1 MAEGDVETT
10 RSAKNLRTKRPSAL
24 NRDDLGRYFK
34 KEFPLDASHSSVWRQ
49 EAKGFFDFIAGRQ
62 WTPEEQAQL
71 KGQLR
76 PEIVFNRAI
85 TIIKAIAG
93 FEINSRHEI
102 QFLPRNIQETAL
114 NEVLT
119 GASKWM
125 GQDCDGED
133 EESESFQKTLICGMG
148 WDEHRLDWELDPQGK
163 YIEED
168 INPLEMYWDRKARKK
183 NLADARRMYRL
194 RRMSLVDAMDMFPG
208 YDELELD
215 ARWAVGLNPEEETK
229 TLEEKRRREEN
240 TIDNMSDSNEVYIVH
255 CQWWERE
262 PFWLVADPATNQ
274 KREMTIPQYNEL
286 QKRLKLMAKVLPPGM
301 APKFSAVKMMRRVY
315 KQCFMGDIVLNS
327 KDEEDREE
335 DDNGVSDVLP
345 GLIPSKDGGAPKSF
359 DGFTWTC
366 ITGEPD
372 FNKGT
377 WFGLVQIMK
386 DPAKWSNKW
395 LSQTMHIMNSQAK
408 GGIMVEEDF
417 ATDIRKFEET
427 YAQPQSVTKVKKGA
441 LSNANG
447 PKFVPKPVGEFP
459 QGFYQ
464 LLEFAIT
471 SLRDVTGIN
480 LELLGQ
486 QDQNQPGILEAQ
498 RKQAGMTV
506 LATMFDSL
514 RRARK
519 FTGRI
524 RLFMIQNYI
533 SDGRIIR
540 ITGPDGAQAIPLLR
554 DSCLG
559 EYDVIV
565 DDTPTSPNQKEAN
578 WAIIAPMLPMF
589 KDQLAAMPEL
599 LVAILEYSPLP
610 NRLVELL
617 KSLISKPNPQKEQ
630 ASQLA
635 VQKLVAAINKD
646 QSTAEMQ
653 NAKAGATQAAA
664 SLDLAMSQH
673 LMAKDAGE
681 VNNPVQDHLD
691 AVKTAAQIETERAK
705 SDQIRADTQKTH
717 AERAGVNADTINTH
731 ADTLN
736 SVQNAH
742 ADVQNTHADTR
753 AKHVSAIIDALQ
765 PIPKAAPVGQ

>member
-1 MAEGDVETT
+1 MAEGDVELA
-10 RSAKNLRTKRPSAL
+10 RSSDLRAKRPSAL
-24 NRDDLGRYFK
+24 NKDDLLRYFK
-34 KEFPLDASHSSVWRQ
+34 KEFTLDASHSSVWRQ
-49 EAKGFFDFIAGRQ
+49 DAKGFFDFIAGRQ
-62 WTPEEQAQL
+62 WTPEEEAQL

-76 PEIVFNRAI
+76 PVIVFNRAI
-85 TIIKAIAG
+85 TIIKAVAG

-102 QFLPRNIQETAL
+102 QYVPRNTQDTAI
-114 NEVLT
+114 NELLS

-125 GQDCDGED
+125 AQDCDGED
-133 EESESFQKTLICGMG
+133 EESEAFGHTLVCGMG
-148 WDEHRLDWELDPQGK
+148 WNEHRTDYEIDVQGK
-163 YIEED
+163 YIEEA
-168 INPLEMYWDRKARKK
+168 ISPLEMYWDRKARKK
-183 NLADARRMYRL
+183 NISDARRKYRL
-194 RRMSLVDAMDMFPG
+194 RKMSLLDAMDMFPG
-208 YDELELD
+208 YDDLALD
-215 ARWAVGLNPEEETK
+215 ARWAVGLHPEEETK

-240 TIDNMSDSNEVYIVH
+240 TIDNLSDDNEVHVLH

-262 PFWLVADPATNQ
+262 PFWLVADPTTNQ
-274 KREMTIPQYNEL
+274 KREMTVPQYEEL
-286 QKRLKLMAKVLPPGM
+286 QKRLKLMKKVLPDFQP
-301 APKFSAVKMMRRVY
+301 PPFSSVKMMKRVY
-315 KQCFMGDIVLNS
+315 KQCFIGGEVLVS
-327 KDEEDREE
+327 KELDEDS
-335 DDNGVSDVLP
+335 NGVSDVMP
-345 GLIPSKDGGAPKSF
+345 GTIPAKDGGSPKSF

-372 FNKGT
+372 FNKRT

-395 LSQTMHIMNSQAK
+395 LSQSMHIMNSQAK
-408 GGIMVEEDF
+408 GGIMTEEDF
-417 ATDIRKFEET
+417 AADMRKFEED
-427 YAQPQSVTKVKKGA
+427 YAKPNAVTKVKKGA

-447 PKFVPKPVGEFP
+447 PKFVAKPVGEFP

-519 FTGRI
+519 ITGRI

-540 ITGPDGAQAIPLLR
+540 ITGPDGAQALPLLR
-554 DSCLG
+554 DQCLG
-559 EYDVIV
+559 EYDVTV

-617 KSLISKPNPQKEQ
+617 KALLAKPNPQRDQ
-630 ASQLA
+630 AAQLA
-635 VQKLVAAINKD
+635 TQKLVASINKD
-646 QSTAEMQ
+646 QSAAEMQ
-653 NAKAGATQAAA
+653 NAKAGATQATAT
-664 SLDLAMSQH
+664 LDLAMAQH
-673 LMAKDAGE
+673 LMAKEAGTE
-681 VNNPVQDHLD
+681 GNPAQQHLD
-691 AVKTAAQIETERAK
+691 ALHTAAQIGTETAK
-705 SDQIRADTQKTH
+705 ADQIRADTRKTH
-717 AERAGVNADTINTH
+717 AEVGQIGPMGALDAQNVH

-736 SVQNAH
+736 K
-742 ADVQNTHADTR
+742 HADTR
-753 AKHVSAIIDALQ
+753 GKHIAAIIDALT
-765 PIPKAAPVGQ
+765 PIPQPAPTGVPA

>member
-1 MAEGDVETT
+1 MAEGDVEIA
-10 RSAKNLRTKRPSAL
+10 RSSDLRAKRPSSL

-34 KEFPLDASHSSVWRQ
+34 REFQLDASHSSVWRQ
-49 EAKGFFDFIAGRQ
+49 EARGFFDFIAGRQ
-62 WTPEEQAQL
+62 WTPDEQSQL
-71 KGQLR
+71 RDQLR
-76 PEIVFNRAI
+76 PEVVFNRAI
-85 TIIKAIAG
+85 TIIKAVAG

-102 QFLPRNIQETAL
+102 QFLPRNTQDTAV
-114 NEVLT
+114 NELLS

-125 GQDCDGED
+125 AQDCDGED
-133 EESESFQKTLICGMG
+133 EESEAFGHTLICGMG
-148 WDEHRLDWELDPQGK
+148 WNEHRMDYEQESSGK
-163 YIEED
+163 YIEEA
-168 INPLEMYWDRKARKK
+168 ISPYEMYWDRKAKKK
-183 NLADARRMYRL
+183 NISDARRKYRL
-194 RRMSLVDAMDMFPG
+194 RRMSLLDAMDMFPG
-208 YDELELD
+208 YDELQLD
-215 ARWAVGLNPEEETK
+215 ARWAVGLEPEQETK

-240 TIDNMSDSNEVYIVH
+240 TIDNMSDANEVHILH

-262 PFWLVADPATNQ
+262 PFWLVADPTTNQ
-274 KREMTIPQYNEL
+274 KREMSVSQYEEL
-286 QKRLKLMAKVLPPGM
+286 QKRLKMMAKVLPDFVP
-301 APKFSAVKMMRRVY
+301 PPYSSVKMMRRVY
-315 KQCFMGDIVLNS
+315 KQCFIGGEVLVPEDMG
-327 KDEEDREE
+327 EDS
-335 DDNGVSDVLP
+335 NGVSDVMR
-345 GLIPSKDGGAPKSF
+345 GLIPGKDGGAPKPF

-366 ITGEPD
+366 ITGESD
-372 FNKGT
+372 YNKGT

-417 ATDIRKFEET
+417 AADIRKFEEN
-427 YAQPQSVTKVKKGA
+427 YAKPEAVTKVKKGA

-447 PKFVPKPVGEFP
+447 PKFVAKPVGQFP

-524 RLFMIQNYI
+524 RLFMIQNYV

-540 ITGPDGAQAIPLLR
+540 ISGPDGVQALPLLR
-554 DSCLG
+554 DNCLG
-559 EYDVIV
+559 EYDVTV
-565 DDTPTSPNQKEAN
+565 DDTPSSPNQKEAS

-617 KSLISKPNPQKEQ
+617 KALLSKPNPQRDQ
-630 ASQLA
+630 AAQLA
-635 VQKLVAAINKD
+635 TQKLVAAINKD

-653 NAKAGATQAAA
+653 LAKAGSTQATAT
-664 SLDLAMSQH
+664 LDLAMAQH
-673 LMAKDAGE
+673 LLAKEAGTE
-681 VNNPVQDHLD
+681 GNPAQQHLD
-691 AVKTAAQIETERAK
+691 ALHTAAQIGTETAK
-705 SDQIRADTQKTH
+705 ADQIRAATRKTH
-717 AERAGVNADTINTH
+717 AEADHVGVMDVIDAQNMH

-736 SVQNAH
+736 K
-742 ADVQNTHADTR
+742 HADTHG
-753 AKHVSAIIDALQ
+753 KHIAAIIDALT
-765 PIPKAAPVGQ
+765 PIPKAKPVGAA